1 MSRPER
7 LAFAQLARTQG
18 VGPVTFSRLIT
29 RYGGAEAALDALP
42 RLAHGRALTPPDP
55 ARIRAELSALEAMG
69 AQLLASCEPDY
80 PEALTHL
87 DPPPP
92 LLAVKGALAL
102 FTRPAVAIVG
112 ARDASAAGQ
121 RMAQLLAAD
130 LAAEGYVIVSG
141 LARGVDAAAHRAAL
155 SGGTVAVLAGGLDR
169 PYPPQNLGLLEAIL
183 DQGGA
188 VVAEAPLGQEP
199 RARDF
204 PRRNHIISG
213 LSLGVVVIEAAQRS
227 GSLIT
232 ARAAADQGR
241 EVMAVPGSPLD
252 PRARGCNQLLRNGA
266 TLVETAADVIEALG
280 RIGSQRPRPLPP
292 APTPPDLF
300 TPPAGLSSQLAAL
313 LSPTPM
319 HLNELA
325 RLLNVGSGVVGA
337 ALMELELSGRAASLP
352 GGYAASASGAFSA
365 PD

>member
-1 MSRPER
+1 MARYGRADAALEALP
-7 LAFAQLARTQG
+7 QLAGGR
-18 VGPVTFSRLIT
+18 PLI
-29 RYGGAEAALDALP
+29 A
-42 RLAHGRALTPPDP
+42 PDP
-55 ARIRAELSALEAMG
+55 AQIRAELDALEAIG
-69 AQLLASCEPDY
+69 AQLLCLGEPDY

-87 DPPPP
+87 EPPPP
-92 LLAVKGALAL
+92 MLAVRGALRL

-155 SGGTVAVLAGGLDR
+155 AGGTVAVLAGGLDR
-169 PYPPQNLGLLEAIL
+169 PYPPQNLDLLQAIV

-213 LSLGVVVIEAAQRS
+213 LALGVVVIEAAQRS

-252 PRARGCNQLLRNGA
+252 PRTRGCNQLLRNGA

-280 RIGSQRPRPLPP
+280 RIGSERPRPL
-292 APTPPDLF
+292 APRHPPDLF
-300 TPPAGLSSQLAAL
+300 TPPPGLSGRVAAL
-313 LSPTPM
+313 LSPTPI
-319 HLNELA
+319 HINDLA
-325 RLLNVGSGVVGA
+325 RLLQVGSGQIGA
-337 ALMELELSGRAASLP
+337 ALMELELTGRAASLP
-352 GGYAASASGAFSA
+352 GGYAASASAAFTE